1 MPLNGIDLG
10 AKPELCQGRGRS
22 DGEKVEVGGQEE
34 VATVIQA
41 RDNRDI

>member
-1 MPLNGIDLG
+1 MQNQSCT
-10 AKPELCQGRGRS
+10 KVEGRS

-34 VATVIQA
+34 IATVIQA

>member
-1 MPLNGIDLG
+1 MQNQSC
-10 AKPELCQGRGRS
+10 ARVEGRS

-34 VATVIQA
+34 GATVIQR